1 MNRLTRRDRFKNLS
15 IMDKTLESL
24 ESLQDLINIYKG
36 KMQKDLDN
44 ITTNP
49 TLQIQLKNE
58 LGIDW

>member
-24 ESLQDLINIYKG
+24 ESLQDIINIYKG

-49 TLQIQLKNE
+49 TLQIQIKYE